1 MTQLLIF
8 MSKIWAEFLTV
19 IFFRPKK
26 NLAQIFLTKKHPKN
40 KNFKNNSI
48 LKIVC

>member
-19 IFFRPKK
+19 IF
-26 NLAQIFLTKKHPKN
+26 LTQKHPKN